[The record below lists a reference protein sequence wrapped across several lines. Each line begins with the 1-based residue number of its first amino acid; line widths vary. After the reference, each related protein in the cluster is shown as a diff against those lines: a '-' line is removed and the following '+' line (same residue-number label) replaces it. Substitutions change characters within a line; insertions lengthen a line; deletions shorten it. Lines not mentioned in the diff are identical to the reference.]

1 MVANIIEAEGKEMF
15 QEQNEG
21 TGGSKQEA
29 QNMSGSANI
38 ANSVVRQLKSVGQQ
52 IQDKIDVGQLD
63 KLFGE
68 EYLRDEKKQLQQI
81 LDNIDSQR
89 GSFDQFKIS

>member
-21 TGGSKQEA
+21 KVGSKQEP
-29 QNMSGSANI
+29 QNMSNSANI

-52 IQDKIDVGQLD
+52 I
-63 KLFGE
+63 
-68 EYLRDEKKQLQQI
+68 
-81 LDNIDSQR
+81 
-89 GSFDQFKIS
+89 